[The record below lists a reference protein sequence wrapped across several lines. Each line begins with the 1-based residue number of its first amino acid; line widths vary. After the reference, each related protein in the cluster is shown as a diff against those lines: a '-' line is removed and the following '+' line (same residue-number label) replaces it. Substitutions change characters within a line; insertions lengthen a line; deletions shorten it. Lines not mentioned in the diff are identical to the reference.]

1 MTSIPSCVS
10 IFHLSYQFFIN
21 TSFNLSQLLQPLIFF
36 FLCCYYRYLREEFI
50 ECQIW
55 LKVLNKKDNVVTNK
69 SRDRLLGSAYIDASG
84 IAKSSSLKGSV
95 RYGFEHLFF
104 GEAILTIKL

>member
-1 MTSIPSCVS
+1 M
-10 IFHLSYQFFIN
+10 
-21 TSFNLSQLLQPLIFF
+21 
-36 FLCCYYRYLREEFI
+36 REEFI

-55 LKVLNKKDNVVTNK
+55 LKVLNKKDNVVTYK

-104 GEAILTIKL
+104 KQCLKKGNHKIQQGLGCNLSDKEFG